1 MAWNFGGGRRV
12 VFLGWRGTWR
22 GSMAV
27 ETLPIRYRAASPGRI
42 ELNRVSGLIY
52 EMARSYGPRSGE
64 PPGYELISSREG
76 GASPRIAEATTA
88 GCGGDAIHGAGAR
101 SGTGI
106 WAVDVADLASEGGG
120 GGQVEAG
127 SSAAV
132 CALWSSHEVPR
143 HAQGLLVGAFR

>member
-1 MAWNFGGGRRV
+1 
-12 VFLGWRGTWR
+12 
-22 GSMAV
+22 MAV

-52 EMARSYGPRSGE
+52 GMARSYGPRSGE
-64 PPGYELISSREG
+64 PPGYEHISSREG
-76 GASPRIAEATTA
+76 GASPRIAEAIA

-106 WAVDVADLASEGGG
+106 SAADVADLASEGGA

-127 SSAAV
+127 SSAA
-132 CALWSSHEVPR
+132 
-143 HAQGLLVGAFR
+143 

>member
-88 GCGGDAIHGAGAR
+88 GCGGDAIQDR
-101 SGTGI
+101 KSTR
-106 WAVDVADLASEGGG
+106 LN
-120 GGQVEAG
+120 
-127 SSAAV
+127 
-132 CALWSSHEVPR
+132 SSHV
-143 HAQGLLVGAFR
+143 AISYAVFCLKKK